1 MTKTNMKVSA
11 IVKKQ
16 LKKAGFVINET
27 GAYVNEANGFLISI
41 NSTDKTFMVS
51 EGTNQANNFSDI
63 KDALEYVEQQTMF
76 VESEEEVNADVV
88 VVEIFGFTIETEIKK
103 SGNRK
108 IDIANALSF
117 IVGSDDMVEG
127 DADFAKELNKW
138 TDGILVDLINIGQ
151 DKIEWSAWASA
162 TKETLKE
169 TLARTSVPTEKPVKE
184 NRHLT
189 IHFNYYE
196 VECPVVSS
204 ENLKLDLINCFTFM
218 AGAYDI
224 IEGEDEFAEEICTR
238 INSLVR
244 EMKYAKLSVPEKI
257 GNKAYS
263 TWEAWGEDMVAK
275 TIKTKVKYQ
284 KAQAKSSK
292 KGA

>member
-1 MTKTNMKVSA
+1 MTKTNVKVSA

-41 NSTDKTFMVS
+41 RPTDGTFMVS
-51 EGTNQANNFSDI
+51 EGTGRLDNFSNI
-63 KDALEYVEQQTMF
+63 KEALEYVEQQTMF
-76 VESEEEVNADVV
+76 VESEEEVNANVV
-88 VVEIFGFTIETEIKK
+88 VVEIFGFTIETEIEK

-117 IVGSDDMVEG
+117 IVGSDDMIEG
-127 DADFAKELNKW
+127 DADFAKELIKW

-169 TLARTSVPTEKPVKE
+169 TLARTATPSEKPVKE

-189 IHFNYYE
+189 IHFNHYE

-244 EMKYAKLSVPEKI
+244 EMKYAKLSMPEKI
-257 GNKAYS
+257 GNKAYA